1 LSPDD
6 AAKVADE
13 LAGIQIPVELAVFF
27 HRHHHGVPHFGE
39 VGERESL
46 VEYEVAR

>member
-13 LAGIQIPVELAVFF
+13 LAGVQIPVELAILF
-27 HRHHHGVPHFGE
+27 HRHEHGVPHFGE
-39 VGERESL
+39 VVECESL
-46 VEYEVAR
+46 VKYEVAR